1 MTTPRVNAA
10 ALVRKAFPFPNLFVA
25 EKAVSL
31 YTEIFYSTG
40 LPLSPHFN
48 PRRIL
53 CHINGLGV
61 FLGSSTMFY
70 ALLQYRFQYLPRGV
84 GRTTVRLSWNIHL
97 NHSSQAT
104 LYPVHP
110 NTGSFPSRSSLP
122 DQKKFPTV
130 KGLHGSW
137 VRPHAIE
144 DSPSTLTPSISP
156 KLGVR
161 SQHQKLHRYAL
172 NGFLAPSSNKDLL
185 TRIPHHLFT
194 YILYSFYS
202 FFASARNKKPV

>member
-1 MTTPRVNAA
+1 MSHKRPRS
-10 ALVRKAFPFPNLFVA
+10 FPRQQHHV
-25 EKAVSL
+25 
-31 YTEIFYSTG
+31 
-40 LPLSPHFN
+40 
-48 PRRIL
+48 
-53 CHINGLGV
+53 
-61 FLGSSTMFY
+61 LGSFAVPVSIPSP
-70 ALLQYRFQYLPRGV
+70 QCWSHRGSA
-84 GRTTVRLSWNIHL
+84 SWNIHL

-202 FFASARNKKPV
+202 FFASAHNKKPV